1 MLRLKDTVDE
11 RTLSVIQRMLMQFL
25 HSSTALYEADGSCV
39 YSIFE
44 GEYCNFLNDAI
55 NEEVSE
61 KEDRVC
67 CKGICLEDSWR
78 ISKETMERRE
88 PVERECSGGIN
99 MYAVPI
105 MYNEQVIGSINAGI
119 TNPPLGRKKLEQVAR
134 IYGKGLNE
142 MLHYSYSCKR
152 LTNEE
157 IEIARLQ
164 LRMTALLISSL
175 YEAKIKQL
183 EAENEV
189 RKKSQQLK
197 AIIENVSSGI
207 CTFNTDNSVNL
218 LNSAAKRFIY
228 KPCEYTTFGDTF
240 NCTTYFDI
248 EGREVLFEQMP
259 GYKALKG
266 EIVRNMF
273 LTAKRPDGIMH
284 FSINSTPIFDDYGNI
299 SCAML
304 CSNDITE
311 LVNSERSVT
320 EQKEQLEII
329 IENISDA
336 LMIFDSKGK
345 LIRINSAA
353 KKMFYNMDNLEYI
366 GETFTTTKYLDMEG
380 NEIPLDNMP
389 ASRALRGEPVKN
401 VRLQVKGPDKE
412 IYIDVNAKPVFDN
425 NGNVIMM
432 VSCCRD
438 ISKQVQQENEI
449 KQHQEAVLNAEREKS
464 EALANAIKMK
474 DEFLSIISHEFK
486 TPLTVINSAIQAME
500 LICRNELT
508 DKSRSF
514 LNKIR
519 QNSFRQLRLVNNLL
533 DITRINAGKIKINKK
548 NIDIVFISKAITET
562 VYLYASNKGV
572 KLSFDSSFR
581 KKIIGI
587 DEEKFERI
595 LLNLLSN
602 AIKFTPVGKSI
613 LVNLRTRNGKI
624 CIQVKDSG
632 LGIPKDK
639 MELIFERFG
648 QVDSSLSRQAEGTG
662 IGLSLVKLMT
672 EALGGTI
679 ELKSKEGKGSTF
691 TILLPAE
698 KVRDSES
705 ASDLIE
711 INDNRLI
718 QATAVEFSNIYL
730 G

>member
-1 MLRLKDTVDE
+1 MLRLKDTVNE

-44 GEYCNFLNDAI
+44 GKYCNYLNDL
-55 NEEVSE
+55 NNKKVSE
-61 KEDRVC
+61 NEDRVC

-78 ISKETMERRE
+78 ISKESIDKRE

-134 IYGKGLNE
+134 KYGTSVNE
-142 MLHYSYSCKR
+142 MLHYSYCCKR
-152 LTNEE
+152 LTNEQ
-157 IEIARLQ
+157 IEFSRLK

-183 EAENEV
+183 DAENEV

-228 KPCEYTTFGDTF
+228 KPCEYITIDDTF
-240 NCTTYFDI
+240 NCTSYFDT

-284 FSINSTPIFDDYGNI
+284 FCINSTPIYDDYGNI

-336 LMIFDSKGK
+336 LAIFDSKGK
-345 LIRINSAA
+345 LIRINNAGIN
-353 KKMFYNMDNLEYI
+353 MFYNIDNMQYL
-366 GETFTTTKYLDMEG
+366 GEPFTNMRYLDMEG

-389 ASRALRGEPVKN
+389 ASRALRGETVKN
-401 VRLQVKGPDKE
+401 VRIHAKRPDKE
-412 IYIDVNAKPVFDN
+412 VYIDVNAKPVFDN

-602 AIKFTPVGKSI
+602 AIKFTPEGKSI

-698 KVRDSES
+698 KVRDCES
-705 ASDLIE
+705 AADLIE

>member
-11 RTLSVIQRMLMQFL
+11 KTLSIIQRMLMQFL

-39 YSIFE
+39 YNIFE
-44 GEYCNFLNDAI
+44 GEYCNFLIDGSNAEVAE
-55 NEEVSE
+55 NEGRNS
-61 KEDRVC
+61 C
-67 CKGICLEDSWR
+67 NCICRKDSWR
-78 ISKETMERRE
+78 ISKESMEKRE
-88 PVERECSGGIN
+88 PVERECSGGIRI
-99 MYAVPI
+99 YAVPI

-119 TNPPLGRKKLEQVAR
+119 TNPPLGRRKLEQIAQN
-134 IYGKGLNE
+134 YGTNTNE
-142 MLHYSYSCKR
+142 ILYHAYSCKR

-164 LRMTALLISSL
+164 LRMSALLISSL

-183 EAENEV
+183 EAENEL
-189 RKKSQQLK
+189 RKKSKQLK
-197 AIIENVSSGI
+197 AIIKNVSSGI
-207 CTFNTDNSVNL
+207 YTINLDNSVNL
-218 LNSAAKRFIY
+218 LNAAASRFLY
-228 KPCEYTTFGDTF
+228 KPSDYVTFGDTF
-240 NCTTYFDI
+240 NYTSYFDI
-248 EGREVLFEQMP
+248 EGREVLLEQMP
-259 GYKALKG
+259 GYRALKG
-266 EIVRNMF
+266 EKVREMF

-284 FSINSTPIFDDYGNI
+284 YSINSTPIFDEYGNI
-299 SCAML
+299 SYAL
-304 CSNDITE
+304 VCSNDITG
-311 LVNSERSVT
+311 LVNSERSIT

-336 LMIFDSKGK
+336 LTISDSTGR
-345 LIRINSAA
+345 LIRINNAA
-353 KKMFYNMDNLEYI
+353 KNMFYNIDNYEYI
-366 GETFTTTKYLDMEG
+366 GETFSTTKYLDLDG
-380 NEIPLDNMP
+380 NEIPLCNMP
-389 ASRALRGEPVKN
+389 ASKAIRGETVKN
-401 VRLQVKGPDKE
+401 ERIHAKRPDKE
-412 IYIDVNAKPVFDN
+412 FYIDINAKPVFDN
-425 NGNVIMM
+425 NGNVLLM

-438 ISKQVQQENEI
+438 ITKQVLQETEI
-449 KQHQEAVLNAEREKS
+449 KQHQEAVLKAEREKS

-474 DEFLSIISHEFK
+474 DEFLSIVSHEFK

-508 DKSRSF
+508 DKSKSF

-562 VYLYASNKGV
+562 VYLYASNKGI
-572 KLSFDSSFR
+572 KLTFDSSLS

-602 AIKFTPVGKSI
+602 AIKFTPEGKSI
-613 LVNLRTRNGKI
+613 LVTLRTRKGKI

-632 LGIPKDK
+632 LGIPKGK

-679 ELKSKEGKGSTF
+679 ELKSRVGKGSTF

-698 KVRDSES
+698 KVSDSES
-705 ASDLIE
+705 ATDLIE
-711 INDNRLI
+711 INDKRLI
-718 QATAVEFSNIYL
+718 QATAVEFSDIYL